1 MFNQVK
7 VKFFAEMPIDGVN
20 IDGRNNSS
28 KGSNTPG
35 FSNLTPDNGSG
46 NGSTPV
52 PEFRNHTSDTG
63 TDVDGSGGQEWI
75 QIVIPILVVIVLLLL
90 ILPLSVRWVSNFI
103 FFCTE

>member
-20 IDGRNNSS
+20 IYGRNTSS

-35 FSNLTPDNGSG
+35 FSNLTPD
-46 NGSTPV
+46 
-52 PEFRNHTSDTG
+52 TG
-63 TDVDGSGGQEWI
+63 TDVDGSGRQEWI
-75 QIVIPILVVIVLLLL
+75 QIGIPILVVIVLLLL